1 MQLQFNKIWNK
12 VKEPVST
19 LRKHDYNRVRTW
31 YFNNTYKG
39 TTKSA
44 IQHVVVTDETKES
57 VIIVLIKDHRTEQYI
72 QIYVKIS
79 NTTVVIHVET

>member
-39 TTKSA
+39 TTKSV
-44 IQHVVVTDETKES
+44 IQHVVTDETKES
-57 VIIVLIKDHRTEQYI
+57 VIIVLIKDHNRT
-72 QIYVKIS
+72 IYS
-79 NTTVVIHVET
+79 DLC

>member
-19 LRKHDYNRVRTW
+19 LRKQDYNRVRTW

-39 TTKSA
+39 TTKSV
-44 IQHVVVTDETKES
+44 IQHVVTDETKES
-57 VIIVLIKDHRTEQYI
+57 VIIVLIKDHNRT
-72 QIYVKIS
+72 IYS
-79 NTTVVIHVET
+79 DLC